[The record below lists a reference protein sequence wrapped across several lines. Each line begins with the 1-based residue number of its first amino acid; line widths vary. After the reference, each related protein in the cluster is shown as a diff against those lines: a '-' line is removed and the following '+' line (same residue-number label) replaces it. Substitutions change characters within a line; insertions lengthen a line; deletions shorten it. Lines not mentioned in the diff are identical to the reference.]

1 MADANGEAGQGA
13 APEGAAGGQG
23 AEAPPLA
30 VTVQY
35 IKDLSFENPRAPQS
49 FGELTQPPEIN
60 VDIDVEARQL
70 QQNAFEVTLHISA
83 KAQREGNTFFV
94 VELVYGG
101 VCVVGN
107 VPPQHIQPLVMIE
120 GPRLMFPFAR
130 SILADAVRDGGYPP
144 LLINPID
151 FARLYQRKAEQ
162 SRESSS
168 EA

>member
-1 MADANGEAGQGA
+1 MADENGEAGQGA
-13 APEGAAGGQG
+13 QAQGAAAGQG
-23 AEAPPLA
+23 ADAPPLA

-49 FGELTQPPEIN
+49 FGELTQAPEIN

-70 QQNAFEVTLHISA
+70 QQNVFEVTLQINA
-83 KAQREGNTFFV
+83 KAEREGNLFFV
-94 VELVYGG
+94 VELAYGA

-162 SRESSS
+162 SKQDNS
-168 EA
+168 A